1 MKVEPEF
8 LLRWNLFYWEKWERE
23 REKSK
28 KKKKKVKLF
37 QDILKSMDWTALR
50 YTAGMIVRSDNLL

>member
-1 MKVEPEF
+1 MYRRKEMKVEPEF
-8 LLRWNLFYWEKWERE
+8 LLRWNLFLLRK
-23 REKSK
+23 KSK

-50 YTAGMIVRSDNLL
+50 CW